1 MPHEFSSTK
10 EHLHGLLVQKAEDKI
25 STELDGETVILD
37 INSGVYR
44 GLDQVGTAIW
54 NMLEEPVSI
63 HEMKEAILAQYD
75 VGEQQCLIDLLEFL
89 KKLAENKL
97 IVYSNA
103 ENI

>member
-1 MPHEFSSTK
+1 MPHVFSSTK
-10 EHLHGLLVQKAEDKI
+10 EHLHGLLVRKAEDKI

-37 INSGVYR
+37 MSSGVYR
-44 GLDQVGTAIW
+44 GLDQVGTTIW

-89 KKLAENKL
+89 KKLAEDKL
-97 IVYSNA
+97 IVYSDA